1 MLLGIGGTA
10 LIGFGVLVLLERER
24 WDRFRHRVVAWW
36 GRNRFEGPP
45 ADTTGVAN

>member
-1 MLLGIGGTA
+1 LLLGIGGTA

-36 GRNRFEGPP
+36 EETALKGPP